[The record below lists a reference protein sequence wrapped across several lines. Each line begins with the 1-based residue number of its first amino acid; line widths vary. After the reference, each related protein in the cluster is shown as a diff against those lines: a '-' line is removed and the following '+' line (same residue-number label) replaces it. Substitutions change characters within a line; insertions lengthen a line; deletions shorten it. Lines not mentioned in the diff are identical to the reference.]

1 MFKSVFYDEKGC
13 LTHSLFLDNKKKIH
27 FLLYFILLK
36 IVSVFF
42 MYIFFKTFLMTMLL
56 KTHFTVILRNISNIL
71 NTWKILLF
79 KH

>member
-42 MYIFFKTFLMTMLL
+42 YVYILKNVFNDNATKSSFYSNFKKYF
-56 KTHFTVILRNISNIL
+56 
-71 NTWKILLF
+71 
-79 KH
+79 

>member
-42 MYIFFKTFLMTMLL
+42 YVYILKNVFNDNATKSSFCSNFKKYF
-56 KTHFTVILRNISNIL
+56 
-71 NTWKILLF
+71 
-79 KH
+79 

>member
-1 MFKSVFYDEKGC
+1 MFKSVFYAEKGC

-42 MYIFFKTFLMTMLL
+42 YVYIL
-56 KTHFTVILRNISNIL
+56 KNVFNDNATKKLILQ
-71 NTWKILLF
+71 
-79 KH
+79 